1 MLTLLN
7 GKKQRVAAIAASL
20 VLLLPAVSQAG
31 GYIGGSVGQAG
42 VEVEDPT
49 FPTSFDEEDFAWK
62 IFAGYDWNFTAISLG
77 IEGGYVDLGA
87 PSGDIAGSIVE
98 VDPNGWSGF
107 GRLGFNLGPLG
118 VFAKYGVIAW
128 DADITVDGVQQPS
141 DDGTDPAYG
150 IGADIGLGP
159 VEVRAEYEIFDI
171 DDAEDV
177 TMISVGITFS
187 F

>member
-1 MLTLLN
+1 MLTLLK
-7 GKKQRVAAIAASL
+7 GKTKQIAALTASL
-20 VLLLPAVSQAG
+20 VLLLPAISQAS

-42 VEVEDPT
+42 VEVQDPT
-49 FPTSFDEEDFAWK
+49 FPTSFDEDDFAWK
-62 IFAGYDWNFTAISLG
+62 AFAGFDWDLTVLSLG

-87 PSGDIAGSIVE
+87 PSGDLGGTTVE

-107 GRLGFNLGPLG
+107 GKLGFNLGPLG

-128 DADITVDGVQQPS
+128 DADITVDGIQQPS

-159 VEVRAEYEIFDI
+159 VEIRAEYEIFDLE
-171 DDAEDV
+171 DAEDV
-177 TMISVGITFS
+177 EMISVGIVFS